1 MRMVVQRVKS
11 AAVYIDEE
19 LYRALR
25 EADMPCSGAAGL
37 PNAAKPVAPRKLCSL
52 AEVSRIGPG
61 VCVLVGVGSG
71 DTEADADWLA
81 DKLVNLRIFED
92 ANDKM
97 NLSLLDVGGAALLV
111 SQFTLYG
118 DCRKGRR
125 PSFVGAAGAEEG
137 RRLYAYFV
145 EKVRSFGVE
154 VGCGVFQTHMEVEIL
169 NDGPVTLVVD
179 TEKNKKE

>member
-1 MRMVVQRVKS
+1 MRIVVQRVG
-11 AAVYIDEE
+11 
-19 LYRALR
+19 RASVSV
-25 EADMPCSGAAGL
+25 DGS
-37 PNAAKPVAPRKLCSL
+37 
-52 AEVSRIGPG
+52 EVSRIGRG
-61 VCVLVGVGSG
+61 VCVLVGVGEG
-71 DTEADADWLA
+71 DSEKDAEWLA

-92 ANDKM
+92 ENDKM

-137 RRLYAYFV
+137 RRLYDYFV
-145 EKVRSFGVE
+145 QCVRSFGVE

-169 NDGPVTLVVD
+169 NDGPVTLIVD
-179 TEKNKKE
+179 TAK